1 MVSSLILSAAL
12 CYWGTE
18 SLTNESRSLT
28 NLKVLL
34 PVEAFYVP
42 QQVTAQVYRITE
54 EKEENVEKRHS
65 KQFNI
70 SGLKKIVIFLLMDIV
85 ELHSSYKFR
94 VEDEGKTKG

>member
-1 MVSSLILSAAL
+1 MRFFTLLSSAIFLKPP
-12 CYWGTE
+12 E
-18 SLTNESRSLT
+18 SKKTRIA
-28 NLKVLL
+28 
-34 PVEAFYVP
+34 AFYVP